1 METKFIGIDGFNE
14 IEDLRTT
21 KKLPNRKAELNTAQ
35 KTVRFVKRAAK
46 LYKQSAKSD
55 SEKKKTVTKSH
66 PAKFVK
72 KTAPNVVSITAS
84 DKNYNENNLGN
95 FGKFNGS
102 VKKSVTGTAT
112 RNNAKYAH
120 IAPSDTYRTHT
131 LIKRRAVLAGVACLT
146 TIMISC
152 VTVASALDSTN
163 GVHDT
168 VQNQTIQS
176 SGSQTDSEISQVF
189 SDNYAY
195 MATNDETDS
204 LNYQESVINPEIMLN
219 SGFAGLYID
228 GELIGATNHIDEL
241 KSALDK
247 VLTDY
252 RADYD
257 EETTTEFANKVEVK
271 AGSFNNSELMSVD
284 DIMAAADGK
293 FSISLSTDM
302 VYNTELAYDTE
313 TEYDDT
319 ENASYEKV
327 KTEGENG
334 EAQVTIR
341 TTFVDGVQT
350 DAVVSD
356 TKVIKEAT
364 NEVIVKGSKDGV
376 ADTSASDSLS
386 GSSSGQFIWPLP
398 YTHTLTSYFEWR
410 WGTMHWGIDI
420 SDGGVYGQPIIA
432 ADGGTVTFAG
442 NTGGGYGNFVIIDH
456 GNGYQTIYGHAS
468 ELAVTTG
475 QSVSQGDTVAY
486 VGSTGNSTGP
496 HLHFEIVENGEK
508 VNPLNF
514 VS

>member
-1 METKFIGIDGFNE
+1 LKTKFISIDGFNE
-14 IEDLRTT
+14 IEDLHTT
-21 KKLPNRKAELNTAQ
+21 KKLPKRKGELNTAQ

-46 LYKQSAKSD
+46 LYKQSAKSN
-55 SEKKKTVTKSH
+55 SKKPVTKSR
-66 PAKFVK
+66 PVK
-72 KTAPNVVSITAS
+72 RTAPKVMSTTAL
-84 DKNYNENNLGN
+84 DKIYNENRQ
-95 FGKFNGS
+95 GKFSEFNGS
-102 VKKSVTGTAT
+102 AKESITSIVAK
-112 RNNAKYAH
+112 NNAKYAH
-120 IAPSDTYRTHT
+120 SAPNDTYRTHT
-131 LIKRRAVLAGVACLT
+131 LLKRRAVLAGVACLT
-146 TIMISC
+146 TVMISC
-152 VTVASALDSTN
+152 VTVASALDNPN
-163 GVHDT
+163 GSVQNA
-168 VQNQTIQS
+168 VQNQTTQS
-176 SGSQTDSEISQVF
+176 SQCQTEPEAMQAF

-195 MATNDETDS
+195 MATDDEANNF
-204 LNYQESVINPEIMLN
+204 NYQESVINPEIRLN

-228 GELIGATNHIDEL
+228 DKLIGATSHVDEL

-257 EETTTEFANKVEVK
+257 EGTTTEFANKVEVK
-271 AGSFNNSELMSVD
+271 AGSFNDSELMSVD

-313 TEYDDT
+313 TEYDDS

-356 TKVIKEAT
+356 TKVIKEAKD
-364 NEVIVKGSKDGV
+364 EVIVKGSKGGV
-376 ADTSASDSLS
+376 TDTSAS

-398 YTHTLTSYFEWR
+398 YTHTLTSNFEWR
-410 WGTMHWGIDI
+410 WGRMHWGIDI

-475 QSVSQGDTVAY
+475 QSVAQGDTIAY

-508 VNPLNF
+508 VDPLNF

>member
-1 METKFIGIDGFNE
+1 MKTKFISIDGFNE
-14 IEDLRTT
+14 IEDLHTT
-21 KKLPNRKAELNTAQ
+21 RKLPKRKGELNTAQ

-46 LYKQSAKSD
+46 LYKQSAKSN
-55 SEKKKTVTKSH
+55 SKMPVTKSH
-66 PAKFVK
+66 PVK
-72 KTAPNVVSITAS
+72 SVKRTTPKVMSTTAL
-84 DKNYNENNLGN
+84 DKIYNENRQGT
-95 FGKFNGS
+95 FDEFNGS
-102 VKKSVTGTAT
+102 VKESITSIVAK
-112 RNNAKYAH
+112 NNAKFAH
-120 IAPSDTYRTHT
+120 SAPKDTYRTHT
-131 LIKRRAVLAGVACLT
+131 LLKRRAVLAGVACLT

-152 VTVASALDSTN
+152 VTVASALDNPN
-163 GVHDT
+163 GNVQNA
-168 VQNQTIQS
+168 VQNQATQS
-176 SGSQTDSEISQVF
+176 SQYQTESKAVQTS
-189 SDNYAY
+189 SDNYAF
-195 MATNDETDS
+195 MATDDEVKD
-204 LNYQESVINPEIMLN
+204 LNYQGSVINPEIKLN
-219 SGFAGLYID
+219 SGFVGLYID
-228 GELIGATNHIDEL
+228 DKLIGATSHVDDL

-257 EETTTEFANKVEVK
+257 EKTTTEFANKVEVK
-271 AGSFNNSELMSVD
+271 AGSFNDSELMSVD

-302 VYNTELAYDTE
+302 VYNTELAYDTQ
-313 TEYDDT
+313 TEYDDS
-319 ENASYEKV
+319 ENSSYEKV

-356 TKVIKEAT
+356 TKVIKEAKD
-364 NEVIVKGSKDGV
+364 EVIVKGSKGGV
-376 ADTSASDSLS
+376 KDTSAS
-386 GSSSGQFIWPLP
+386 GSALGQFIWPLP
-398 YTHTLTSYFEWR
+398 YTHTITSNFEWR
-410 WGTMHWGIDI
+410 WGRMHWGIDI

-432 ADGGTVTFAG
+432 SDGGTVTFAG

-468 ELAVTTG
+468 SLAVTTG
-475 QSVSQGDTVAY
+475 QSVAQGDTIAY